1 MASLGTRLG
10 AFIVEAGLCPAC
22 ARPSKFY
29 EEAGFYLRKYQVM
42 LNLFWT
48 ESKLCVVLL
57 PGVGKLRKDARVISA
72 IILCRIA
79 SISWLDSLQVIT
91 WLPLSR
97 VRSLQEL
104 DTLFYRGPA
113 YCLPKQNHTVLWI
126 LNSGYKILRFQDFC

>member
-1 MASLGTRLG
+1 
-10 AFIVEAGLCPAC
+10 
-22 ARPSKFY
+22 
-29 EEAGFYLRKYQVM
+29 M

-48 ESKLCVVLL
+48 EGKLCVVLL

-97 VRSLQEL
+97 VRSLQEIVRHTIL
-104 DTLFYRGPA
+104 PRSCLLFAKAKSHCSVDP
-113 YCLPKQNHTVLWI
+113 TLWI
-126 LNSGYKILRFQDFC
+126 QDPALSRLLLATLYYIQLKNASPSDYLAVAMRY